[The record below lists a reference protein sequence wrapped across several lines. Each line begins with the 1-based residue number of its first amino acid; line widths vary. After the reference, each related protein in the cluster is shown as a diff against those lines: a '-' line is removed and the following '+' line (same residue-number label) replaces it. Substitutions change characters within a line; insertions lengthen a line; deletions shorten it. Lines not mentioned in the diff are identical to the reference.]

1 MFSSLWS
8 KILLLVLFVGLVF
21 GVARLQYENSK
32 LNQEVGYY
40 KLRLENVSQELIEY
54 KKRNEQINLDL
65 KNAYGILRDDNK
77 DFISKFNCIN
87 RNLYK

>member
-1 MFSSLWS
+1 M
-8 KILLLVLFVGLVF
+8 
-21 GVARLQYENSK
+21 VARLQFINSK

-77 DFISKFNCIN
+77 DFIGKFNCIN